1 MQDINRGFLEMPPF
15 YLLMF
20 EKLSI
25 FEQLQIEEALV
36 RADDRNWII
45 LNLGTAPAIVM
56 GISGKQE
63 QLINQ
68 KKFKHAPIPI
78 IRRFSGGG
86 TVVVDEHTHFYTL
99 IGNRSLLNFPCYPN
113 ELMRWTEKL
122 YFPAFENLQ
131 FALCD
136 HDYVIHNKKFGG
148 NAQYLSK
155 NRWLHHS
162 SLLWDYN
169 PHWMEYLLMPPK
181 MPAYRQE
188 RSHTDFLCGLKHHF
202 DTQDEFKSKMLK
214 ALEKQFILIPSSLAA
229 IEDILNGS
237 HRRTTKFEQL
247 SQRC

>member
-1 MQDINRGFLEMPPF
+1 MKMPPF
-15 YLLMF
+15 YLLTL

-45 LNLGTAPAIVM
+45 LNRGSSPAIVM

-63 QLINQ
+63 QLIRHE
-68 KKFKHAPIPI
+68 KIKHNPIPI

-99 IGNRSLLNFPCYPN
+99 IGNRSQLDFPCFPN

-122 YFPAFENLQ
+122 YLPAFENIP
-131 FALCD
+131 FALRD
-136 HDYVIHNKKFGG
+136 HDYTIHDKKVGG

-169 PHWMEYLLMPPK
+169 QHMMEYLLMPPK

-188 RSHTDFLCGLKHHF
+188 RTHADFLCKLRDHF
-202 DTQDEFKSKMLK
+202 TDQDEFKLKMLE
-214 ALEKQFILIPSSLAA
+214 ALQKQFTLIPTSLTE
-229 IEDILNGS
+229 IENIIIGS
-237 HRRTTKFEQL
+237 HRKATRFEVDI
-247 SQRC
+247 SGH

>member
-1 MQDINRGFLEMPPF
+1 MQPF
-15 YLLMF
+15 YLLTF
-20 EKLSI
+20 ENLSI

-45 LNLGTAPAIVM
+45 LNIGTPPAIVM
-56 GISGKQE
+56 GISGKHD

-68 KKFKHAPIPI
+68 EKIKREPIPI

-99 IGNRSLLNFPCYPN
+99 IGNRSVLDFPCYPN

-122 YFPAFENLQ
+122 YLPAFTNIQ
-131 FALCD
+131 FSLRD
-136 HDYVIHNKKFGG
+136 HDYTIHNQKFGG

-169 PHWMEYLLMPPK
+169 HCTMEYLLMPPK
-181 MPAYRQE
+181 MPAYRQD
-188 RSHTDFLCGLKHHF
+188 RGHSDFLCKLSQHF
-202 DTQDEFKSKMLK
+202 PTADDFKSKMLD
-214 ALEKQFILIPSSLAA
+214 ALKQQFVLIPTSLSA
-229 IEDILNGS
+229 IEDVLNS
-237 HRRTTKFEQL
+237 PHRRTTRFE
-247 SQRC
+247 